1 MDVDR
6 CAVRLGGRRG
16 IKPALAGRDGT
27 ELALTRVRDSQRR
40 GSRRRATISWRF
52 VTRRYPEPDSTEVP
66 SNELAYVEFSR
77 PDLPWMFTPAS
88 ATPEHRLRP
97 WIVLVVVP
105 LAAQLASDR
114 GGLKIPVAELPDL
127 RQSNAWAHA
136 QIMAET
142 PEDIGPAVVRGGAG
156 AVSRLVCPRRLQ
168 EGISYRACVVPA
180 FDATLAPRWSVDAG
194 GAASFQLRL
203 RDVSGGEG
211 RLLEEL
217 ACACTRLN
225 RWPRWARGRSARSGR
240 GRHGRRFG
248 HWPAHPTIRPQRSSS
263 RMDRWR
269 HLDRARVRRSTKHA
283 PRRFVRAWRST

>member
-1 MDVDR
+1 MDPGDV
-6 CAVRLGGRRG
+6 LTLSRG
-16 IKPALAGRDGT
+16 
-27 ELALTRVRDSQRR
+27 
-40 GSRRRATISWRF
+40 F
-52 VTRRYPEPDSTEVP
+52 VTRRYPEPDSTDVP

-168 EGISYRACVVPA
+168 EGFSTGR
-180 FDATLAPRWSVDAG
+180 
-194 GAASFQLRL
+194 ASF
-203 RDVSGGEG
+203 
-211 RLLEEL
+211 
-217 ACACTRLN
+217 
-225 RWPRWARGRSARSGR
+225 
-240 GRHGRRFG
+240 
-248 HWPAHPTIRPQRSSS
+248 
-263 RMDRWR
+263 
-269 HLDRARVRRSTKHA
+269 RRSTPRSLPGGASTRGA
-283 PRRFVRAWRST
+283 PSRLPIYDSWTFRAGAKEDFEGAGPAPAPG